1 MRPLLAGL
9 AALSAAAVSG
19 CAPVLAPASFGGRGP
34 EMRPERFFAGAT
46 ESQGVLEDAAGA
58 PLQRFTVRGRGER
71 LADGAFRLD
80 QTLAFEGQPTRTRT
94 WLIRATGPHGYATTL
109 TDAAGPF
116 AAEAYGDL
124 FHLRYR
130 LKGVP
135 TGTVEQWLYLQADGR
150 TVVNELVARVAGV
163 TVRRVSE
170 RISRVPEPERPPAPP
185 PPPR

>member
-1 MRPLLAGL
+1 MRPALCGL
-9 AALSAAAVSG
+9 AALSAVAVTA
-19 CAPVLAPASFGGRGP
+19 CAPVLAPERFEGRGP

-46 ESQGVLEDAAGA
+46 ESQGVLEDASGA
-58 PLQRFTVRGRGER
+58 PLQRFTVQGRGEA
-71 LADGAFRLD
+71 LSDGAFRLD

-94 WLIRATGPHGYATTL
+94 WLIRSTGPHSYTATL

-150 TVVNELVARVAGV
+150 TVVNELVARVAGM

-170 RISRVPEPERPPAPP
+170 RISRAPEPQAPP
-185 PPPR
+185 VSPPR

>member
-1 MRPLLAGL
+1 MRRSRHPPAVISAVLGA
-9 AALSAAAVSG
+9 AALAG
-19 CAPVLAPASFGGRGP
+19 CAPVLAPASFAGRTP

-46 ESQGVLEDAAGA
+46 VSQGVMEDAAGA
-58 PLQRFTVRGRGER
+58 PLQRFTVTGRGEV
-71 LADGAFRLD
+71 LPDGALRLD

-94 WLIRATGPHGYATTL
+94 WTIRSTGAHAYATTL

-116 AAEAYGDL
+116 ASEAYGDL

-135 TGTVEQWLYLQADGR
+135 TGSVEQWLYLQADGR
-150 TVVNELVARVAGV
+150 TVVNELVAKVAGV

-170 RISRVPEPERPPAPP
+170 RISRAPP
-185 PPPR
+185 PR